1 MTRLFLRQL
10 LQLRPMVL
18 GITVTGHRY
27 CHRYIRDHYFGFFR
41 ESGVYH
47 RTVATTN
54 AQLGPAALEMSALP
68 ALGDDHLVGAVLSC
82 CASSAR
88 GAQAHA
94 LERECCRRV
103 GHLAPELAISVMDAW
118 ATGSPYCGGTYVRQ
132 LLRTVDLR
140 QLPRPHL
147 VHFLYLLALKK
158 CSVPPDFVSAVEHRL
173 PEFKLEGDFRELA
186 VLCSSLFKLKIRVSN
201 DAFLHVVSQHTARA
215 LALRE
220 DRFDIL
226 ATLKFLRL
234 CEHYSADVLKNLASY
249 VADHSQELVVTECAH
264 MLAAFSSV
272 AVYDR
277 GTFER
282 LEDSVVS
289 LLRAR
294 SSSKRDSSRLH
305 PSLRPRVKDV
315 AKVLWA
321 FAAVNHSAKSESL
334 QVAVQFLEQNF
345 TSNRDLYHLLDA
357 LQSLICLDCYP
368 WSLIDRATSPS
379 AERAV
384 SFDGKKKTTL
394 RLAFV
399 AASAQLMRGTPL
411 TAMLPS
417 SREQPPRRD
426 GFGDLVAVFGER
438 RLRASCLL
446 PHIRIAGV
454 AFAVCPQSLRVSPVL
469 DVADVRR
476 RKTPAGNYE
485 SRIVSVELLDDSV
498 LVRNSG
504 GRLRGVMAVKVRQ
517 LRALGVLVIAVS
529 PEEIMRLAALPDRR
543 QWWDT
548 FVRACALD
556 EPPPAGFKTMLA
568 NEPV

>member
-1 MTRLFLRQL
+1 MTRLFLHRL
-10 LQLRPMVL
+10 LQLRPMVW
-18 GITVTGHRY
+18 GITVTGRRY
-27 CHRYIRDHYFGFFR
+27 CRSYVRDHYFGFFR

-54 AQLGPAALEMSALP
+54 AQLGPTAPEASALS

-82 CASSAR
+82 ASSAGGGR
-88 GAQAHA
+88 AHA

-103 GHLAPELAISVMDAW
+103 GHLAPELAIRVMDAW
-118 ATGSPYCGGTYVRQ
+118 ATGSPHCGGTYVRQ

-147 VHFLYLLALKK
+147 VHLIYLLALKK
-158 CSVPPDFVSAVEHRL
+158 CSVPPDFASAVEHRL

-201 DAFLHVVSQHTARA
+201 DAFLHVVSQHTASA
-215 LALRE
+215 LALCK

-226 ATLKFLRL
+226 AALKFLRL

-249 VADHSQELVVTECAH
+249 VAGHSRELVVTECAH

-272 AVYDR
+272 AAYDR
-277 GTFER
+277 GTFDR

-289 LLRAR
+289 LLRVR
-294 SSSKRDSSRLH
+294 SSIKGDSSKLH

-315 AKVLWA
+315 AKVLWT
-321 FAAVNHSAKSESL
+321 FAAVNHRAKNESL
-334 QVAVQFLEQNF
+334 QTTVQFLEQNL
-345 TSNRDLYHLLDA
+345 TLNRDLYHVLDA

-368 WSLIDRATSPS
+368 WGLIDRATSPS

-384 SFDGKKKTTL
+384 SLDGKKKATL

-399 AASAQLMRGTPL
+399 TASAQLMRGAPL

-417 SREQPPRRD
+417 NREQPPRRD
-426 GFGDLVAVFGER
+426 SFGDLVAVFGER

-469 DVADVRR
+469 DVADVKRQT
-476 RKTPAGNYE
+476 TPASNHKP
-485 SRIVSVELLDDSV
+485 RIVSVELLDDSV

-504 GRLRGVMAVKVRQ
+504 ERLRGIMAAKVRQ
-517 LRALGVLVIAVS
+517 LRALGVFVIGVS
-529 PEEIMRLAALPDRR
+529 PEEIVRLAALPDRR
-543 QWWDT
+543 QWWDA
-548 FVRACALD
+548 FVRACALN
-556 EPPPAGFKTMLA
+556 EPPPAGFKTMLVS
-568 NEPV
+568 EPA